1 VKVDSFSLLQ
11 AISYL
16 VSRLSDEFEVRE
28 VRFRL
33 SRRAPG
39 APGPHLVGAGDE
51 HRNRDGLGARADD
64 LRRRELALTVRD
76 VIARHDGEIWL
87 QREKTQHRA
96 FFRLLLPSA
105 APQEQ
110 VEAGLS

>member
-33 SRRAPG
+33 SRGRLA
-39 APGPHLVGAGDE
+39 HLDLIWSGQAMSTETVMAWELEPMTFAGE
-51 HRNRDGLGARADD
+51 SSP
-64 LRRRELALTVRD
+64 LTVRD